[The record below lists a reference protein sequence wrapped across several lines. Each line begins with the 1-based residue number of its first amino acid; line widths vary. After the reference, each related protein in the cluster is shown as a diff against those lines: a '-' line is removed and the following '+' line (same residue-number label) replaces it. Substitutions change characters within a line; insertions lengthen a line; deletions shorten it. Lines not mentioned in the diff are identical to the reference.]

1 MNKKQKIANVLYW
14 LAIAFSVLNFLA
26 ILIIGWEFI
35 FSGKGVGSFAVLW
48 AGVYATISTI
58 IWFVAFLLDSERTKL
73 TIAYWA
79 TIAAPVLLFT
89 LLPVKFYI
97 E

>member
-14 LAIAFSVLNFLA
+14 LAIIFSSLNFIA
-26 ILIIGWEFI
+26 IVIIGWEFI
-35 FSGKGVGSFAVLW
+35 ISGKGVGSFAVLW
-48 AGVYATISTI
+48 AGIYGTISTI
-58 IWFVAFLLDSERTKL
+58 IWFVAFLLDSNKTKL
-73 TIAYWA
+73 TIVYWL